1 MGKRTRRSEQEWKQ
15 IIDEHERS
23 GQSVQAYCES
33 KAIGVASFYQWRRL
47 FRDGKSLAKPS
58 EGAFIE
64 IGQIRSS
71 GSASDASSWTITLDL
86 GDGLR
91 LVLQRG

>member
-15 IIDEHERS
+15 IIDEHGRS

-33 KAIGVASFYQWRRL
+33 KAIGVASFYQWRRRL
-47 FRDGKSLAKPS
+47 RDSKSLKKPS
-58 EGAFIE
+58 KGSFIE
-64 IGQIRSS
+64 MGQIRTP
-71 GSASDASSWTITLDL
+71 GSVSDASSWTITLDL
-86 GDGLR
+86 GDGLK

>member
-15 IIDEHERS
+15 IIDAHGRS

-47 FRDGKSLAKPS
+47 FRDSRSLAKPS
-58 EGAFIE
+58 KGSFIE
-64 IGQIRSS
+64 MGQIQSS
-71 GSASDASSWTITLDL
+71 RSASDASSWTITLEL
-86 GDGLR
+86 GDGLK